1 MSEST
6 RTLELA
12 APAPLSS
19 AAAAL
24 AMAEAGAAAPLS
36 RNFLRAQKLY
46 GDVESSRLGGA
57 DAALQRQVGEALA
70 LCEVALKQVVGLSVF
85 SSNEMVDDV
94 NTGDLKY
101 LLLPFYRGELL
112 QRVVDQP
119 RRRELLGESLA
130 CLRGFLDDLERME
143 ALTAEARAAWRADGE
158 PSAAADPAA
167 VREAKI
173 ARVKASKAARD
184 RMAVLAER
192 QRGLGEDDDGTLPR
206 NFFGANARNSLTA
219 LPPPPQAKSSSA
231 STSCCCSSAR
241 RTPRSIRS
249 AAPRRSSTCWNRWR
263 SSDGPTAR
271 CRRRR
276 RRRPS
281 TSALGRSR

>member
-206 NFFGANARNSLTA
+206 N
-219 LPPPPQAKSSSA
+219 SSSGLRA
-231 STSCCCSSAR
+231 ILSRLSHHHLHRRRAR
-241 RTPRSIRS
+241 ARAPL
-249 AAPRRSSTCWNRWR
+249 AAAQVRDAHRARFDPQRHAGARHAGT
-263 SSDGPTAR
+263 DGEAPTAR
-271 CRRRR
+271 RLAAAAAAAAAR
-276 RRRPS
+276 
-281 TSALGRSR
+281 A

>member
-206 NFFGANARNSLTA
+206 NFSECAQFSRLSHHLHRRRARARAPLVAAQVRDAHRARFDPQRHAGARHAGT
-219 LPPPPQAKSSSA
+219 
-231 STSCCCSSAR
+231 
-241 RTPRSIRS
+241 
-249 AAPRRSSTCWNRWR
+249 
-263 SSDGPTAR
+263 DGEAPTAR
-271 CRRRR
+271 RLAAAAAAAAAR
-276 RRRPS
+276 
-281 TSALGRSR
+281 A

>member
-119 RRRELLGESLA
+119 RRRELRPLATGLPRAVDALARRRDCLGA
-130 CLRGFLDDLERME
+130 VG
-143 ALTAEARAAWRADGE
+143 G
-158 PSAAADPAA
+158 AADPDGPRAA
-167 VREAKI
+167 P
-173 ARVKASKAARD
+173 
-184 RMAVLAER
+184 ER
-192 QRGLGEDDDGTLPR
+192 
-206 NFFGANARNSLTA
+206 
-219 LPPPPQAKSSSA
+219 
-231 STSCCCSSAR
+231 AR
-241 RTPRSIRS
+241 RGRALR
-249 AAPRRSSTCWNRWR
+249 
-263 SSDGPTAR
+263 AR
-271 CRRRR
+271 HHE
-276 RRRPS
+276 PP
-281 TSALGRSR
+281 